1 MIPLIP
7 DITCNPGKEILLWL
21 VPKNLL
27 YFGKPACLVNR
38 KGRLKQEST
47 TYNWTPKKQTADFK
61 MTKDV
66 NISPKKIQVV
76 NMHRKRCSI
85 SPTTMIH
92 HRPVIRMV
100 MREKK
105 DKITSVGKDAE
116 KLKPLCTVVCGAPAM
131 GRSTEVLNTLKQ
143 NYHVMQQFYFWV
155 CLQTIKSR
163 YLYTHVHSSIM
174 HKN

>member
-105 DKITSVGKDAE
+105 GQNNKCWQGCRKIETSVYCCLWGTCYGKEYRGPQHIKTEWPCDAAI
-116 KLKPLCTVVCGAPAM
+116 LLLGMSA
-131 GRSTEVLNTLKQ
+131 N
-143 NYHVMQQFYFWV
+143 N
-155 CLQTIKSR
+155 
-163 YLYTHVHSSIM
+163 
-174 HKN
+174 